1 MADQFPLVSIIT
13 PSYNQAKFLEQTIRS
28 VLWQDYPNIEYI
40 ICDGGSTDGSQEILQ
55 KYAPN
60 LSWWVSEKDKGQADA
75 INKGFMHA
83 KGEFI
88 AWINSDDL
96 YYQKDVISKAVAALQ
111 ANPDLGMVYGDG
123 VMVDG
128 DLRLLDWHQY
138 PQYELSD
145 LLAFNVLLQPAVV
158 MRHQALKDAGYLPLD
173 YHLILDHAL
182 WIKIAARYPILH
194 VADYW
199 AVERTHADAKTIAM
213 ASRFVEEAF
222 RLLPQLERDP
232 ECAQTIQQHHN
243 EIYAGLHI
251 FAGKRLIDAG
261 SPKEALH
268 HFKQAVKLSPGSVR
282 KVWYKVFQAWGGSI
296 GMTNLFLK
304 YRSARRKLTHHAR
317 WLKVDET
324 GLHWVEEQS

>member
-1 MADQFPLVSIIT
+1 LADQFPLVSIIT
-13 PSYNQAKFLEQTIRS
+13 PSYNQAQFLEQTIRS
-28 VLWQDYPNIEYI
+28 VLWQDYPKIEYI
-40 ICDGGSTDGSQEILQ
+40 ICDGGSTDGSQEIIQ
-55 KYAPN
+55 KYTTHLA
-60 LSWWVSEKDKGQADA
+60 WWVSEKDLGQADA
-75 INKGFMHA
+75 INKGFSHA

-96 YYQKDVISKAVAALQ
+96 YYQKNVISKAVTVLQ
-111 ANPDLGMVYGDG
+111 DNPELGFVYGDG

-158 MRHQALKDAGYLPLD
+158 MRHQALKDAGYLPMD

-199 AVERTHADAKTIAM
+199 AVERTHADAKTIVQ

-222 RLLPQLERDP
+222 RLVTQLEQDP
-232 ECAQTIQQHHN
+232 SCTQAIQQHHN

-261 SPKEALH
+261 SPEEALH
-268 HFKQAVKLSPGSVR
+268 HFKQAVKFSPRSVR
-282 KVWYKVFQAWGGSI
+282 RVWYKVIQAWGGSI
-296 GMTNLFLK
+296 GMTGLFLK
-304 YRSARRKLTHHAR
+304 YRNSRRKLTHHAKR
-317 WLKVDET
+317 LVVGEDGLK
-324 GLHWVEEQS
+324 WKEE

>member
-1 MADQFPLVSIIT
+1 VVNTYPLVSIIT
-13 PSYNQAKFLEQTIRS
+13 PSYNQAQFLEQTIQS

-40 ICDGGSTDGSQEILQ
+40 ICDGGSTDGSQEIIQ
-55 KYAPN
+55 KYASR
-60 LSWWVSEKDKGQADA
+60 LAWWVSEKDQGQADA
-75 INKGFMHA
+75 INKGFSHA

-96 YYQKDVISKAVAALQ
+96 YYQKNVISQAVAVLQ

-123 VMVDG
+123 VMVDR

-138 PQYELSD
+138 TQYELSD
-145 LLAFNVLLQPAVV
+145 LLAFNVILQPAVV
-158 MRHQALKDAGYLPLD
+158 MRHQALKDAGYLPLE

-182 WIKIAARYPILH
+182 WIKITAKYPILH

-199 AVERTHADAKTIAM
+199 AVERTHADAKTIAL

-222 RLLPQLERDP
+222 RLVTQLEQDP
-232 ECAQTIQQHHN
+232 SCTQAIQQHHN

-261 SPKEALH
+261 SPEEALH
-268 HFKQAVKLSPGSVR
+268 HFKQAVKFSPRSVR
-282 KVWYKVFQAWGGSI
+282 RVWYKVIQAWGGSI
-296 GMTNLFLK
+296 GMTGLFLK
-304 YRSARRKLTHHAR
+304 YRNSRRKLTHHAKR
-317 WLKVDET
+317 LVVGEDGLK
-324 GLHWVEEQS
+324 WKEE